1 MNAHSEIV
9 VRKFC
14 EICQATYDAWRTHR
28 VLFHKNPRE
37 TELIKSPAGKAL
49 IRLSIITQEY
59 FLHQVSK
66 LHDPAVQ
73 KDQVNLGIDYIVKFG
88 GWDGTTKSKLQLLQK
103 QLEELP
109 KKIRPA
115 RNKIVAHNDLE
126 TFLNEPTLGAF
137 PDEADTEYFKAL
149 EEFIN
154 IVHENVVGTP
164 WHFSINVDAESQ
176 LLLSSLK

>member
-1 MNAHSEIV
+1 MFAHSETV

-14 EICQATYDAWRTHR
+14 EISQSTYDAWRKHR
-28 VLFHKNPRE
+28 ILFHKNPRE
-37 TELIKSPAGKAL
+37 AELIKSPAGKTL

-73 KDQVNLGIDYIVKFG
+73 KDQVNLGIDYIVRFG
-88 GWDGTTKSKLQLLQK
+88 GWDEMVKAKLQLLQK

-115 RNKIVAHNDLE
+115 RNKILFYNDLE
-126 TFLNEPTLGAF
+126 TYLNEPTLGAF

-149 EEFIN
+149 EEFVN
-154 IVHENVVGTP
+154 VVHENAIGTQ
-164 WHFSINVDAESQ
+164 WQFSRDVDAESQ

>member
-9 VRKFC
+9 VGKFC

-37 TELIKSPAGKAL
+37 AELIKSPAGKAL

-88 GWDGTTKSKLQLLQK
+88 GWDEIVKAKLKALQK
-103 QLEELP
+103 QLEEVP

-115 RNKIVAHNDLE
+115 
-126 TFLNEPTLGAF
+126 
-137 PDEADTEYFKAL
+137 
-149 EEFIN
+149 
-154 IVHENVVGTP
+154 
-164 WHFSINVDAESQ
+164 
-176 LLLSSLK
+176 

>member
-9 VRKFC
+9 VGKFC
-14 EICQATYDAWRTHR
+14 EICQAAYDAWRTHR
-28 VLFHKNPRE
+28 VLFHRNPRE
-37 TELIKSPAGKAL
+37 AELIKSPAGKAL

-88 GWDGTTKSKLQLLQK
+88 GWDEMVKAKLRALQK
-103 QLEELP
+103 QLEEVP

-115 RNKIVAHNDLE
+115 RNKILSHNDLE
-126 TFLNEPTLGAF
+126 TYLNEPTLGAF

-149 EEFIN
+149 EEFVN
-154 IVHENVVGTP
+154 IVHENAIGTP
-164 WHFSINVDAESQ
+164 WQFSRNVDAESE